1 MKRSVLFTA
10 IAGGLIVVSLFIA
23 SLAAF
28 TVHQTQQAIVFQ
40 FGAPLQVIKEPG
52 LHWKFPWQSVQFVE
66 ARILDL
72 DPKEAEIVDK
82 DKNRLVV
89 DVISRYRI
97 LNPLAYVTAFQ
108 GSNVIAQ
115 ERLGSLINKAMV
127 ETFTQETLDAVLSDR
142 RAAIMQRIQAAA
154 NELTKEAPS
163 ASGDETRDYG
173 VVFVDL
179 RVRRADLPKQNADA
193 IYQSMQQE
201 RVRESKQLRA
211 EGEEEAVTIR
221 AGADRERVE
230 LIAKARQRAQ
240 ELRGEGDAE
249 AIRIY
254 AEAFGQD
261 PEFFAFYRSM
271 EAYRNALGGEGTTF
285 VLSPDGDFFQFFG
298 NEKGARLP

>member
-1 MKRSVLFTA
+1 MKRTALFGVVGLGAIVL
-10 IAGGLIVVSLFIA
+10 GLLVLSM
-23 SLAAF
+23 SAF
-28 TVHQTQQAIVFQ
+28 TVHQTQQAIVFE
-40 FGAPLQVIKEPG
+40 FGNPVRVIKEPG
-52 LHWKFPWQSVQFVE
+52 LHWKLPWRSTQFVE

-72 DPKEAEIVDK
+72 DPTATEIVDRN
-82 DKNRLVV
+82 KNRLVV

-97 LNPLAYVTAFQ
+97 ENPLAYVTSFQ
-108 GSNVIAQ
+108 GSTAIAE

-127 ETFTQETLDAVLSDR
+127 ETFSQETLDAVLSDQ
-142 RAAIMQRIQAAA
+142 RAGIMRRIQDQA
-154 NELTKEAPS
+154 NELTMQQGPE
-163 ASGDETRDYG
+163 GTDYG
-173 VVFVDL
+173 VRFVDL

-193 IYQSMQQE
+193 IYQSMEQE

-211 EGEEEAVTIR
+211 EGEEAAVTIR
-221 AGADRERVE
+221 AAADRERVE

-261 PEFFAFYRSM
+261 PDFFAFYRSM

-285 VLSPDGDFFQFFG
+285 VLTPDSDFFEFFS
-298 NEKGARLP
+298 NSQGAPPR